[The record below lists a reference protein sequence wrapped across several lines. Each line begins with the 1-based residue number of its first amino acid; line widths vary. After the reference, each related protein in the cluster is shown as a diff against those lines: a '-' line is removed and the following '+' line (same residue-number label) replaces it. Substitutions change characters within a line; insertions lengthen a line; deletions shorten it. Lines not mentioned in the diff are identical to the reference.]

1 MNPFPKA
8 PLKPLR
14 SVFRRVAVFALCGIA
29 CAPAPLVRAQAAAP
43 GPVTY
48 SQPASASLPDLG
60 SSANSMISRADER
73 QIGRL
78 TMRDLRQEN
87 VLLDDPESTE
97 YIQSVGSR
105 IGAAATDGDQE
116 LTLFVL
122 NDTSVNAHALPGGFI
137 LVNVGLILL
146 SNTESE
152 LAGVLA
158 HEIAHVMQRHIVRG
172 VQAQGRNTL
181 TTIAA
186 VLGAVLIGTLT
197 GSPDVAPGLI
207 ALAQGTAMQQQINFT
222 RMEEHEADRVGINY
236 LAAAGFDPNGM
247 AGVFASMMRMRG
259 SSEEVIPALLMT
271 HPVDTLRV
279 AEARARISTLPAYPR
294 RPDSENYSL
303 IRERLRVVTASSNN
317 DLRGYYERLRA
328 NDPRNLSLA
337 YAAGLAEMKFGSAA
351 NAVSILKPLVAS
363 HPSLPLLQVALAQAQ
378 LGAGEGD
385 AAIATF
391 ERGLEVSPR
400 NVPLTVRYAEAL
412 LDLDKPK
419 KAHAV
424 LLDLFNNTPPN
435 PEQIKLTAMAA
446 SAAGDTGD
454 AYYYMSEYN
463 IANGDFMLA
472 TTQLDLALA
481 APRLTDVQRK
491 RFLARREEIRSAV
504 REARGEHAART
515 QPPN

>member
-1 MNPFPKA
+1 
-8 PLKPLR
+8 LGL
-14 SVFRRVAVFALCGIA
+14 SVICTLVQAQGVATGNTA
-29 CAPAPLVRAQAAAP
+29 
-43 GPVTY
+43 GPMLHA
-48 SQPASASLPDLG
+48 QPASASLPDLG

-87 VLLDDPESTE
+87 VILEDPESTE

-105 IGAAATDGDQE
+105 IGAAAQDGEQE
-116 LTLFVL
+116 LTLYVIQ
-122 NDTSVNAHALPGGFI
+122 DASINAHTLPGGFI
-137 LVNVGLILL
+137 LVNTGLILL

-158 HEIAHVMQRHIVRG
+158 HEIGHAIQRHIVRG

-222 RMEEHEADRVGINY
+222 RMEEHEADRVGIGY
-236 LAAAGFDPNGM
+236 LAAAGYDPTGM
-247 AGVFASMMRMRG
+247 ANFFASMMRLRPNA
-259 SSEEVIPALLMT
+259 EEVVPALLQS
-271 HPVDTLRV
+271 HPIDSLRI
-279 AEARARISTLPAYPR
+279 AEARARIATMPAYPR
-294 RPDSENYSL
+294 RPDSENYGL
-303 IRERLRVVTASSNN
+303 IRERLRVLMAAEDN
-317 DLRGYYERLRA
+317 DLRGYYQRLRA
-328 NDPRNLSLA
+328 NDPRNISLT
-337 YAAGLAEMKFGSAA
+337 YAAGLAEMKFGSAKD
-351 NAVSILKPLVAS
+351 AVGILKPLAAA
-363 HPSLPLLQVALAQAQ
+363 HLDLPLLQVALGQAQ
-378 LGAGEGD
+378 IGAGDSEG
-385 AAIATF
+385 AITTF

-419 KAHAV
+419 KAHML
-424 LLDLFNNTPPN
+424 LLDLFNNTPPS
-435 PEQIKLTAMAA
+435 PEQIKLTALAA
-446 SAAGDTGD
+446 SAAGDTGE

-491 RFLARREEIRSAV
+491 RFVARRDEIRSLV
-504 REARGEHAART
+504 RESRGEHAART